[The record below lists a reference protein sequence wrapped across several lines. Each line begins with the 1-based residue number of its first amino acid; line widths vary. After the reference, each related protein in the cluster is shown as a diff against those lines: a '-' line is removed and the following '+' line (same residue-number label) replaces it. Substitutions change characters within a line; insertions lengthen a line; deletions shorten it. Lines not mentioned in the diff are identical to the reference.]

1 MRFRVIRSGLLLGLA
16 LLLSACGFHLRGAF
30 ELPCRTFYVA
40 LPPETERGAELRRQ
54 IHAHQ
59 PDILVEDIKEAD
71 GVFREIR
78 YDRDRI
84 IAALNAEG
92 QAREYQLRLS
102 YAFRIEDNKGA
113 PLTPVYEIVLTRE
126 VTYDDNQRLSKDQEE
141 RFLWDNMNQDLAAQ
155 ILRRLTR
162 LQPRTITPGVDA
174 EDADGEQD

>member
-1 MRFRVIRSGLLLGLA
+1 MRFGGFRSGLLLALA

-30 ELPCRTFYVA
+30 ELPYRTFHVA

-54 IHAHQ
+54 IRAHQ
-59 PDILVEDIKEAD
+59 PEILVEDIQAAD

-78 YDRDRI
+78 YEQDRI

-102 YAFRIEDNKGA
+102 YAFRVEDNKGA
-113 PLTPVYEIVLTRE
+113 PLSPVYEIVLTRE
-126 VTYDDNQRLSKDQEE
+126 VTYDDNQRLAKDQEE
-141 RFLWDNMNQDLAAQ
+141 RFLWDNMNKDLAAQ

-162 LQPRTITPGVDA
+162 LQPRAITPG
-174 EDADGEQD
+174 EDASKEPD